1 MTPFG
6 IRKKLKSLLGMDQTA
21 KSEAP
26 KAPEVPNYTVNF
38 VLPDGS
44 SYSARAKEGDTLVMS
59 SNRGPQPIA
68 TGCADGTCGTC
79 RVELLHAH
87 DQLTPE
93 TDHEKNTKKAN
104 NVPGEYRLGCQTGVL
119 GEGVKVRIVNVL
131 GATA

>member
-6 IRKKLKSLLGMDQTA
+6 IRKKLKSLLGLDQP
-21 KSEAP
+21 AP
-26 KAPEVPNYTVNF
+26 STTPKEQEVPTYTVTF

-44 SYSARAKEGDTLVMS
+44 SYTAKAKEGDTLVMS

-93 TDHEKNTKKAN
+93 TEHERGTKRAN
-104 NVPGEYRLGCQTGVL
+104 NVPMEYRLGCQTGVL
-119 GEGVKVRIVNVL
+119 GEGVKVKVINVL
-131 GATA
+131 GAA